1 MGREIYDIIND
12 MAEVLNASQMQ
23 KLQEVLV
30 KRLSENTVSDYL
42 QTTNMDFLD
51 MFLNAKHLEGCSDKT
66 IRYYR
71 CNIEKMLDTINIP
84 VIKITTEML
93 RKYLV
98 EYQTINNC
106 GRLTESGVELR
117 LREMG
122 KKLGVEKVHPH
133 KFRRTMATRAI
144 EKGMPI
150 EQVQKILGHEQIDT
164 TLRYAMVNQNN
175 VKLSHRKYIS

>member
-42 QTTNMDFLD
+42 QITNMDFLD
-51 MFLNAKHLEGCSDKT
+51 MFLTAKHLEGCSDKT

-106 GRLTESGVELR
+106 GNVTIDNIRRSLSTFFFVARGRGLYY
-117 LREMG
+117 
-122 KKLGVEKVHPH
+122 KKPNEK
-133 KFRRTMATRAI
+133 
-144 EKGMPI
+144 
-150 EQVQKILGHEQIDT
+150 
-164 TLRYAMVNQNN
+164 N
-175 VKLSHRKYIS
+175 S

>member
-1 MGREIYDIIND
+1 M
-12 MAEVLNASQMQ
+12 EVYASQMK

-51 MFLNAKHLEGCSDKT
+51 MFLTAKYLEGCSDKT

-71 CNIEKMLDTINIP
+71 CYIEKMLDTINIP

-98 EYQTINNC
+98 EYQTINN
-106 GRLTESGVELR
+106 S
-117 LREMG
+117 
-122 KKLGVEKVHPH
+122 
-133 KFRRTMATRAI
+133 
-144 EKGMPI
+144 
-150 EQVQKILGHEQIDT
+150 
-164 TLRYAMVNQNN
+164 
-175 VKLSHRKYIS
+175 

>member
-1 MGREIYDIIND
+1 MKTGVRIMKSDTT
-12 MAEVLNASQMQ
+12 LF
-23 KLQEVLV
+23 
-30 KRLSENTVSDYL
+30 ENVNYRAWYPNL
-42 QTTNMDFLD
+42 
-51 MFLNAKHLEGCSDKT
+51 
-66 IRYYR
+66 IRFNNHQSLGIPTYY
-71 CNIEKMLDTINIP
+71 
-84 VIKITTEML
+84 VW
-93 RKYLV
+93 
-98 EYQTINNC
+98 
-106 GRLTESGVELR
+106 
-117 LREMG
+117 

>member
-1 MGREIYDIIND
+1 MYSS
-12 MAEVLNASQMQ
+12 LL
-23 KLQEVLV
+23 K
-30 KRLSENTVSDYL
+30 
-42 QTTNMDFLD
+42 NMPDVVGIPITP
-51 MFLNAKHLEGCSDKT
+51 AIT
-66 IRYYR
+66 Q
-71 CNIEKMLDTINIP
+71 NIGIVWRKGSY
-84 VIKITTEML
+84 TTE
-93 RKYLV
+93 
-98 EYQTINNC
+98 IDNNIVLFVSLSKPHS
-106 GRLTESGVELR
+106 RLTESGVELR

-122 KKLGVEKVHPH
+122 KKLGVEEVHPH